1 MMFYIYEHD
10 IFVVVIKWAII
21 GDIRYFPKS
30 VSPDFTVLYGSM
42 LWRSLEVDIL
52 KLTLI

>member
-1 MMFYIYEHD
+1 MMFYIYEHN
-10 IFVVVIKWAII
+10 IFVIVMKWAII
-21 GDIRYFPKS
+21 GEKRFFPMS